1 MQKQTVA
8 TQNQYDMVANWD
20 WSDIEEIT
28 GLSRIQIVSDISKT
42 LQIIP
47 KTDKGDIITDIVG
60 EALPNEDQGLKRDI
74 VDKIEELID
83 KEK

>member
-28 GLSRIQIVSDISKT
+28 GLSRIQIISDISKT
-42 LQIIP
+42 LQVVP
-47 KTDKGDIITDIVG
+47 KASQGDIITDIVG
-60 EALPNEDQGLKRDI
+60 EALPQEDQGVKREI
-74 VDKIEELID
+74 VNRVEELI
-83 KEK
+83 KEE